1 MCESGTN
8 SGVRIPLCYDE
19 ANNSEP
25 DISFDTPVL
34 LEFWW
39 DWFSFSKC
47 QNTKDIYMDDGPS
60 SLKKRKSKFFLIDRR
75 AILDH
80 LTWRH
85 SYSCV
90 SNYLPADGYD
100 CNDVERLRI
109 HLIRLQMNIYDFM
122 TLPSWG
128 DAKIIEEPHRLSAS
142 LLEHQPSHTI
152 TPTAKDALIPLP
164 TPNEVTAAQPDLRLA
179 RKSKGP
185 SHVMVQSASATA
197 EGLNEADITDLCAEL
212 EDIIEKDEGTFIR
225 AASVPAPCLGSTI
238 GGFVRKSRAEAMRR
252 QMDPL
257 DSLAHSAL
265 SHDVE
270 YDEIPEDD
278 FGTATH
284 KGWDGSHATESNIL
298 CKDIFKDPDV
308 CEKDLDQTITPVELR
323 RTDSLLPLELS
334 SRVNVL
340 NALLVSY
347 GYELNSRYTDL
358 VASRVLL
365 QEKLDRKKGNVKLL
379 RSKVTSLDNK
389 LEKVRRDCDALGQ
402 ENRELQE
409 LAGTNAK
416 LTEQALTVR
425 DLPYEVALERCKSQ
439 GYKNAVDELKKKVTQ
454 FIDSGVE
461 ALVRRLLS
469 SDEFHAALVH
479 VASLGINYGVE
490 RGLRMG

>member
-1 MCESGTN
+1 
-8 SGVRIPLCYDE
+8 
-19 ANNSEP
+19 
-25 DISFDTPVL
+25 
-34 LEFWW
+34 
-39 DWFSFSKC
+39 
-47 QNTKDIYMDDGPS
+47 MDDGPS

-85 SYSCV
+85 SHSCV

-109 HLIRLQMNIYDFM
+109 HLIRLCEMKDINRH
-122 TLPSWG
+122 TPS
-128 DAKIIEEPHRLSAS
+128 R
-142 LLEHQPSHTI
+142 
-152 TPTAKDALIPLP
+152 LP
-164 TPNEVTAAQPDLRLA
+164 TLNEVTAAQPDLHLA

-185 SHVMVQSASATA
+185 SQA
-197 EGLNEADITDLCAEL
+197 EGLNEADITDFCVEL
-212 EDIIEKDEGTFIR
+212 EDSMERDEGTSIR
-225 AASVPAPCLGSTI
+225 AALVPAPRLGSTI

-257 DSLAHSAL
+257 DSLARSAL

-270 YDEIPEDD
+270 YVEILEDD

-284 KGWDGSHATESNIL
+284 SEEIELTLFPLDLGPYQMSYPYEGVSSPLYTKEGWDGSHAPESNIL
-298 CKDIFKDPDV
+298 CKDIFKDPNV
-308 CEKDLDQTITPVELR
+308 CEKALDQTITPVELR
-323 RTDSLLPLELS
+323 RTDSLLLLELS

-379 RSKVTSLDNK
+379 HSKVTSLDNK

-402 ENRELQE
+402 ENRELRSQMD
-409 LAGTNAK
+409 
-416 LTEQALTVR
+416 V
-425 DLPYEVALERCKSQ
+425 DYEE
-439 GYKNAVDELKKKVTQ
+439 GYKNAVDELKKEVTQ

-479 VASLGINYGVE
+479 VASLAGGALSKVTQILLDKLARSTTIGKFDE
-490 RGLRMG
+490 TK